1 MSEVPERGKPLTMV
15 MKSLC
20 MRNFS
25 GGTESPIRLRRRNG
39 QGGAF
44 QRARQIFA
52 DTAKAVQ
59 SFLIQ

>member
-1 MSEVPERGKPLTMV
+1 
-15 MKSLC
+15 
-20 MRNFS
+20 MRNSS
-25 GGTESPIRLRRRNG
+25 GEIRLRRRNG

-59 SFLIQ
+59 SFLIQRAMATPY